1 MGKFQL
7 AGDGDILLDEIGDM
21 DLQMQS
27 KLLRVLESREL
38 SGWVVVRS
46 SPCVRGSSPRPT
58 KTCWP

>member
-27 KLLRVLESREL
+27 KLLRVLES
-38 SGWVVVRS
+38 
-46 SPCVRGSSPRPT
+46 GS
-58 KTCWP
+58 